1 MKTFTSFKYFPS
13 WAAAALALALLQG
26 CASAPQGNPTDPAD
40 PLETFNRSVF
50 NFNEGLDRAVLKPVA
65 TAYRDVTPRPVRTG
79 VTSFFENIS
88 DMWSFFNNI
97 MQAKPVEAA
106 DTFFRV
112 TVNTFWGLGGIFDVA
127 SEMRIPKHK
136 QDFGQT
142 LGVWGVGTGPY
153 LVLPVLG
160 PSTFRGTLGLV
171 VDWQGNLVTYI
182 DNVPTRNSL
191 TGLRLVNTRA
201 NLLNAG
207 DLLDQA
213 ALDKY
218 TFTRDIYLQRRGN
231 LTGDDKAP
239 VEERFDLPED
249 DPVNRA
255 LNAPS
260 APAPAP
266 ATPAPAP

>member
-1 MKTFTSFKYFPS
+1 MKTITSFKHFPS

-26 CASAPQGNPTDPAD
+26 CASAPQGRLADPAD

-65 TAYRDVTPRPVRTG
+65 TAYRDVTPAPVRTG

-88 DMWSFFNNI
+88 DMWSFFNNV

-127 SEMRIPKHK
+127 SQMNIPKHK

-142 LGVWGVGTGPY
+142 LGVWGVAPGPY

-160 PSTFRGTLGLV
+160 PSTIRDTLGLV
-171 VDWQGNLVTYI
+171 VDAQGNLVTHV
-182 DNVPTRNSL
+182 DNVPSRNSL
-191 TGLRLVNTRA
+191 IGLRLVNTRA

-207 DLLDQA
+207 NLLDQA

-231 LTGDDKAP
+231 PSGDEKAP
-239 VEERFDLPED
+239 AEERFDLPAD
-249 DPVNRA
+249 DPANSTFP
-255 LNAPS
+255 APS
-260 APAPAP
+260 APAAPAMPAP
-266 ATPAPAP
+266 

>member
-1 MKTFTSFKYFPS
+1 MKTAVIFKHFPS

-26 CASAPQGNPTDPAD
+26 CASAPHAGAADPAD
-40 PLETFNRSVF
+40 PLESFNRSVF

-65 TAYRDVTPRPVRTG
+65 TAYRDATPAPVRTG
-79 VTSFFENIS
+79 VTSFFDNIS
-88 DMWSFFNNI
+88 DMWSFFNNV
-97 MQAKPVEAA
+97 MQARPAEAA

-127 SEMRIPKHK
+127 SQMRIPRHK
-136 QDFGQT
+136 QDFGRT
-142 LGVWGVGTGPY
+142 LGVWGVAPGPY

-160 PSTFRGTLGLV
+160 PSTIRDALGLV
-171 VDWQGNLVTYI
+171 VDGKGNLVMHA
-182 DNVPTRNSL
+182 DNVPVRNSL

-231 LTGDDKAP
+231 LPGDEKAP
-239 VEERFDLPED
+239 AEERFDLPED
-249 DPVNRA
+249 DPANRA
-255 LNAPS
+255 VT
-260 APAPAP
+260 APAELTAP
-266 ATPAPAP
+266 ATPAK